1 MAPGNGQ
8 LVVQWEWYKEH
19 EIISR
24 ARKRQIENGKGRESM
39 SLLIVSRA
47 WEWQTE
53 NGKERKNWKKESL
66 EIVNERDKNSR
77 RDLEMEERAY

>member
-39 SLLIVSRA
+39 SLLIVGMADR
-47 WEWQTE
+47 EWK
-53 NGKERKNWKKESL
+53 GKKE
-66 EIVNERDKNSR
+66 NENC
-77 RDLEMEERAY
+77 

>member
-39 SLLIVSRA
+39 SLLIVGMADR
-47 WEWQTE
+47 EWK
-53 NGKERKNWKKESL
+53 GKK
-66 EIVNERDKNSR
+66 
-77 RDLEMEERAY
+77 EMEEGEPGNS

>member
-1 MAPGNGQ
+1 
-8 LVVQWEWYKEH
+8 
-19 EIISR
+19 
-24 ARKRQIENGKGRESM
+24 M

-53 NGKERKNWKKESL
+53 NGKERKKMKWKKESL